1 MSTAGIVA
9 GIIITLAVALLTL
22 WPLVAGLRGPK
33 HKYDTD
39 TLESAQVHYDRVLTN
54 IRDLDEDYALGKV
67 QADYYETERAKFVVE
82 GVELL
87 KQIDKLT
94 PQSAVPAAADNN
106 LDDVIEAAI
115 ATKRKQQPT

>member
-9 GIIITLAVALLTL
+9 GIIITLIVAVWAL
-22 WPLVAGLRGPK
+22 WPFFEGWRKPT
-33 HKYDTD
+33 HDYETN

-54 IRDLDEDYALGKV
+54 IRDLDEDHALGKV
-67 QADYYETERAKFVVE
+67 QADYYHTERAKFVAE

-87 KQIDKLT
+87 KQIEQFT
-94 PQSAVPAAADNN
+94 PQPAPAAADTD
-106 LDDVIEAAI
+106 LDSMIEAAI